1 MRITT
6 ILCFLLLALFITA
19 CGPSAQPQVTVK
31 ATETAP
37 VVLPLNTTET
47 TSPTSQPAVQGSSCA
62 SSEAS
67 KIGEAIAKDYA
78 FTNTEQVMGWFCNG
92 AEFEDILVALETA
105 DQTGASAEEMLEML
119 AAGMTWE
126 EVWQVVGLIK

>member
-1 MRITT
+1 MRAAT
-6 ILCFLLLALFITA
+6 IFYFLLIALIIAA
-19 CGPSAQPQVTVK
+19 CGSSAQPQVTGKVV
-31 ATETAP
+31 ETAP
-37 VVLPLNTTET
+37 VVLPQNTPET
-47 TSPTSQPAVQGSSCA
+47 TSPTSQPGLQDSTCA
-62 SSEAS
+62 SSEAN

-78 FTNTEQVMGWFCNG
+78 FTSTEQVMGWFCNG

-126 EVWQVVGLIK
+126 EIWQVVGLTK